1 MHSGV
6 ARPIPAHHSSATSSL
21 AGGIYRVL
29 VISRTPASCSN
40 LLFVDV
46 IKVHPF
52 VFTLLYVL
60 RTATGVCRKKQ
71 MVLGTSRFEK
81 HLVIVKRFHP
91 SKTQSLQCVDAY
103 CLSPG
108 DKGGMEL
115 KLECKLQRWPAY
127 DFS

>member
-1 MHSGV
+1 
-6 ARPIPAHHSSATSSL
+6 
-21 AGGIYRVL
+21 
-29 VISRTPASCSN
+29 
-40 LLFVDV
+40 
-46 IKVHPF
+46 
-52 VFTLLYVL
+52 
-60 RTATGVCRKKQ
+60 

-115 KLECKLQRWPAY
+115 KLEYKLQRWPAY